1 MAVTVIIPT
10 LNEEDWIASAVT
22 SAFAAGAAEVIVADG
37 GSIDRTSR
45 VATSA
50 GARMLLSEPMRARQL
65 NLGADAASHE
75 TLVFLH
81 ADSRLPTG
89 AAAEVEDALMN
100 GADFGGFRIAFAEP
114 SRRLR
119 VAAAMINLRTSVT
132 RCPWG
137 DQAQFIRR
145 ETFLKAGR
153 FLEMPLMED
162 YELAMRMKRR
172 GDEGIV
178 DGEDETARARVGQC
192 AGDAEDRRLIVVR
205 TFVNRRNRCR
215 RSLVPL
221 YRDHLFED
229 LACRG
234 GDAIEE

>member
-10 LNEEDWIASAVT
+10 LNEEDWIAGAVT

-37 GSIDRTSR
+37 GSTDRTAR
-45 VATSA
+45 LATSA

-81 ADSRLPTG
+81 ADSRLPAG

-119 VAAAMINLRTSVT
+119 LAAAMINLRTSVT

-145 ETFLKAGR
+145 ETFLKAGG

-162 YELAMRMKRR
+162 YELAMRMKRHGRSVLLPMTVTTSGRRFLRKGLLRTAAHNWRTIIRYRLGADVDALAR
-172 GDEGIV
+172 G
-178 DGEDETARARVGQC
+178 
-192 AGDAEDRRLIVVR
+192 
-205 TFVNRRNRCR
+205 
-215 RSLVPL
+215 
-221 YRDHLFED
+221 YRK
-229 LACRG
+229 
-234 GDAIEE
+234 

>member
-1 MAVTVIIPT
+1 VAVTVIIPT
-10 LNEEDWIASAVT
+10 LNEEDWIAGAVT
-22 SAFAAGAAEVIVADG
+22 SGFAAGAAEVIVVDG
-37 GSIDRTSR
+37 GSVDRTPR
-45 VATSA
+45 KATGA

-75 TLVFLH
+75 TLIFLH

-89 AAAEVEDALMN
+89 AAGVVEDALMK

-114 SRRLR
+114 SHRLR

-145 ETFLKAGR
+145 EMFLKAGG

-162 YELAMRMKRR
+162 YELAMRMKRSGRSVLLPMTVTTSGRRFLRKGVLRTAAHNWWTIICYRMGADIDALAR
-172 GDEGIV
+172 GY
-178 DGEDETARARVGQC
+178 
-192 AGDAEDRRLIVVR
+192 RR
-205 TFVNRRNRCR
+205 
-215 RSLVPL
+215 
-221 YRDHLFED
+221 
-229 LACRG
+229 
-234 GDAIEE
+234 

>member
-10 LNEEDWIASAVT
+10 LNEEDWIAGAVT

-37 GSIDRTSR
+37 GSTDRTAR
-45 VATSA
+45 LATSA

-81 ADSRLPTG
+81 ADSRLPAG
-89 AAAEVEDALMN
+89 AAAEVEEALMN

-145 ETFLKAGR
+145 ETFLKAGG

-162 YELAMRMKRR
+162 YELAMRMKRHGRSVLLPMTVTTSGRRFLRKGLLRTAAHNWRTIIRYRLGADVDALAR
-172 GDEGIV
+172 GY
-178 DGEDETARARVGQC
+178 
-192 AGDAEDRRLIVVR
+192 RR
-205 TFVNRRNRCR
+205 
-215 RSLVPL
+215 
-221 YRDHLFED
+221 
-229 LACRG
+229 
-234 GDAIEE
+234 

>member
-162 YELAMRMKRR
+162 YELAVRMKRR
-172 GDEGIV
+172 GRAVLLPMAVTTSGRRFLRKGLLRTAAHNWRTIIRYRLGADV
-178 DGEDETARARVGQC
+178 DSLARSY
-192 AGDAEDRRLIVVR
+192 RR
-205 TFVNRRNRCR
+205 
-215 RSLVPL
+215 
-221 YRDHLFED
+221 
-229 LACRG
+229 
-234 GDAIEE
+234 

>member
-1 MAVTVIIPT
+1 VAVTVIIPT
-10 LNEEDWIASAVT
+10 LNEEDWIAGSVS

-37 GSIDRTSR
+37 GSTDRTAR
-45 VATSA
+45 LATSA

-81 ADSRLPTG
+81 ADSRLPAG

-119 VAAAMINLRTSVT
+119 LAAAMINLRTSVT

-145 ETFLKAGR
+145 ETFLKAGG

-162 YELAMRMKRR
+162 YELAMRMKRHGRSVLLPMTVTTSGRRFLRKGLLRTAAHNWRTIIRYRLGADVDALAR
-172 GDEGIV
+172 GY
-178 DGEDETARARVGQC
+178 
-192 AGDAEDRRLIVVR
+192 RR
-205 TFVNRRNRCR
+205 
-215 RSLVPL
+215 
-221 YRDHLFED
+221 
-229 LACRG
+229 
-234 GDAIEE
+234 

>member
-1 MAVTVIIPT
+1 MSVTVIIPT
-10 LNEEDWIASAVT
+10 LNEEDWIAGAVA

-37 GSIDRTSR
+37 GSVDRTPR
-45 VATSA
+45 LATSA
-50 GARMLLSEPMRARQL
+50 GARILLSEPMRARQL

-81 ADSRLPTG
+81 ADSRLPAG
-89 AAAEVEDALMN
+89 AAAVVEEALMN
-100 GADFGGFRIAFAEP
+100 GADFGGFRIAFVEP

-145 ETFLKAGR
+145 DTFLQAGG

-162 YELAMRMKRR
+162 YELAMRMKRSGRSVLLPMTVTTSGRRFLRKGLLRTAAHNWRTVIRYRMGADIDALAR
-172 GDEGIV
+172 G
-178 DGEDETARARVGQC
+178 
-192 AGDAEDRRLIVVR
+192 
-205 TFVNRRNRCR
+205 
-215 RSLVPL
+215 
-221 YRDHLFED
+221 YRK
-229 LACRG
+229 
-234 GDAIEE
+234 

>member
-1 MAVTVIIPT
+1 VAVTVIIPT
-10 LNEEDWIASAVT
+10 LNEEDWIAGAVT

-37 GSIDRTSR
+37 GSTDRTAR
-45 VATSA
+45 LATSA

-81 ADSRLPTG
+81 ADSRLPAG

-145 ETFLKAGR
+145 ETFLKAGG

-162 YELAMRMKRR
+162 YELAMRMKRHGRSVLLPMTVTTSGRRFLRKGLLRTAAHNWRTIIRYRLGADVDALAR
-172 GDEGIV
+172 GYK
-178 DGEDETARARVGQC
+178 R
-192 AGDAEDRRLIVVR
+192 
-205 TFVNRRNRCR
+205 
-215 RSLVPL
+215 
-221 YRDHLFED
+221 
-229 LACRG
+229 
-234 GDAIEE
+234 

>member
-10 LNEEDWIASAVT
+10 LNEEDWIAGAVT
-22 SAFAAGAAEVIVADG
+22 SAFAAGASEVIVADG
-37 GSIDRTSR
+37 GSIDRTAR
-45 VATSA
+45 LATSA

-81 ADSRLPTG
+81 ADSRLPAG

-119 VAAAMINLRTSVT
+119 LAAAMINLRTSIT

-145 ETFLKAGR
+145 ETFLKAGG

-162 YELAMRMKRR
+162 YELAMRMKRHGRSVLLPMTVTTSGRRFLRKGLLRTAAHNWRTIIRYRLGADIDALAR
-172 GDEGIV
+172 GY
-178 DGEDETARARVGQC
+178 
-192 AGDAEDRRLIVVR
+192 RR
-205 TFVNRRNRCR
+205 
-215 RSLVPL
+215 
-221 YRDHLFED
+221 
-229 LACRG
+229 
-234 GDAIEE
+234 

>member
-10 LNEEDWIASAVT
+10 LNEEDWIAGAVT

-37 GSIDRTSR
+37 GSIDRTAR
-45 VATSA
+45 LATSA

-81 ADSRLPTG
+81 ADSRLPAG

-119 VAAAMINLRTSVT
+119 LAAAMINLRTSVT

-145 ETFLKAGR
+145 ETFLKAGG

-162 YELAMRMKRR
+162 YELAMRMKRHGRSVLLPMTVTTSGRRFLRKGLLRTAAHNWRTIIRYRLGADIDALAR
-172 GDEGIV
+172 GY
-178 DGEDETARARVGQC
+178 
-192 AGDAEDRRLIVVR
+192 RR
-205 TFVNRRNRCR
+205 
-215 RSLVPL
+215 
-221 YRDHLFED
+221 
-229 LACRG
+229 
-234 GDAIEE
+234 

>member
-10 LNEEDWIASAVT
+10 LNEEDWIAGSVS

-37 GSIDRTSR
+37 GSTDRTAR
-45 VATSA
+45 LATSA

-81 ADSRLPTG
+81 ADSRLPAG
-89 AAAEVEDALMN
+89 AAAVVEDALMN

-119 VAAAMINLRTSVT
+119 IAAAMINLRTSVT

-145 ETFLKAGR
+145 ETFLKAGG

-162 YELAMRMKRR
+162 YELAMRMKRHGR
-172 GDEGIV
+172 SVLLPMTVTTSGRRFLRKGLLR
-178 DGEDETARARVGQC
+178 TAAHNWRTIIRYRLGADIDALARSY
-192 AGDAEDRRLIVVR
+192 RR
-205 TFVNRRNRCR
+205 
-215 RSLVPL
+215 
-221 YRDHLFED
+221 
-229 LACRG
+229 
-234 GDAIEE
+234 